1 MTGDG
6 LPLIVEPHELQAAL
20 DHDRLLIV
28 DLSPSNVHHRT
39 HIPGAVHLDYSR
51 IVTAKPP
58 VTGLLPDTASL
69 TELFTALG
77 LSVTTHVVAYDS
89 EGGGK
94 ASRLL
99 WTLAAAGHRHF
110 SLLNGG
116 LNAWRHEGLPVDNQP
131 AVRAAQPYTINLN
144 DTVSAD
150 KNYILTHLHDP
161 DTRIV
166 DCRSPAEYAGQDLR
180 AQRGGHIPGAVNV
193 EWTRALDPARQMRL
207 KDQTELRALY
217 EQADVRPD
225 KQVIV
230 YCQTHH
236 RSALSYVVLK
246 SLGYEV
252 RGYPGSWSEWGND
265 TETPVEQ

>member
-1 MTGDG
+1 MTENG
-6 LPLIVEPHELQAAL
+6 LPLIVEPHELQASLAN
-20 DHDRLLIV
+20 DRLLVV
-28 DLSPSNVHHRT
+28 DLSPSNVYDQT
-39 HIPGAVHLDYSR
+39 HIPGAMSLDYKS

-58 VTGLLPDTASL
+58 VMGLLPDSASL
-69 TELFTALG
+69 TELFSALG
-77 LSVTTHVVAYDS
+77 LTATTHVVAYDS

-99 WTLAAAGHRHF
+99 WSLAAAGHRYF

-131 AVRAAQPYTINLN
+131 TVRDAQPYTVHFNEK
-144 DTVSAD
+144 VRAD
-150 KNYILTHLHDP
+150 KSYILAHLHDP
-161 DTRIV
+161 DTRVV
-166 DCRSPAEYAGQDLR
+166 DCRSPAEYAGLELR
-180 AQRGGHIPGAVNV
+180 ARRGGHIPGAVNV
-193 EWTRALDPARQMRL
+193 EWTCALDPGHQMRI
-207 KDQTELRALY
+207 KDRAELRALY
-217 EQADVRPD
+217 EHAGIKPD

-236 RSALSYVVLK
+236 RSALTYIVLK